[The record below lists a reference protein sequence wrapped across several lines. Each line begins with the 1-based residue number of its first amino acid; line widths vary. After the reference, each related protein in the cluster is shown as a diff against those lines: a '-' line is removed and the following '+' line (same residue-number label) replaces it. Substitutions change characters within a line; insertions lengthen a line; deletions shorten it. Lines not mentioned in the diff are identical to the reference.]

1 MLNMRRIKFGR
12 NNRSG
17 NLLHIEIPGA
27 IVNIRINLH
36 DNQGREVTRV
46 DILPDN
52 EHRGGDEHGRMWDV
66 DSNSDG
72 TVTRLIRRHRDCA

>member
-1 MLNMRRIKFGR
+1 MNMRRIGFGR

-27 IVNIRINLH
+27 IVNIYVNLH
-36 DNQGREVTRV
+36 DNQGREVTLV

-52 EHRGGDEHGRMWDV
+52 EHRGGDEDGRMWDV

-72 TVTRLIRRHRDCA
+72 TVTRLIRRPRP

>member
-1 MLNMRRIKFGR
+1 MKRMSFGR
-12 NNRSG
+12 RNRSN

-27 IVNIRINLH
+27 IVNIYVNLH
-36 DNQGREVTRV
+36 DREGREVNRV
-46 DILPDN
+46 EILPEN

>member
-1 MLNMRRIKFGR
+1 MLAVMKRLTFSNR
-12 NNRSG
+12 NRSG

-27 IVNIRINLH
+27 VVNIHVNLRDREGHEVNRI
-36 DNQGREVTRV
+36 

-52 EHRGGDEHGRMWDV
+52 EHRGGDAEGRMWDV

-72 TVTRLIRRHRDCA
+72 TVTRLIRRHQT